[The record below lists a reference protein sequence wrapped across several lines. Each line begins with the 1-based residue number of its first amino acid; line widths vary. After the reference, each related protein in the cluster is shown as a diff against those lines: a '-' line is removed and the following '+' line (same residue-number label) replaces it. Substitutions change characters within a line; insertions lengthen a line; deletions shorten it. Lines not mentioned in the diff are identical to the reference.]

1 MLSLLKRLIFRG
13 NYIDTPDYRLV
24 WRTIMISVGL
34 FLSVPPKIYLRLTN
48 AFKRVETGVFT
59 IQVIIAPNEMF
70 SASNKQLDLSLGC
83 NALYVDGLRR
93 PEVGP
98 AKERGAV
105 WHYQTRL
112 MICRAGV
119 VNVIDNCRWSP
130 AVCWAEKHPTGI
142 NCYKV
147 IRGWTPSTVRITRS
161 EVVSL
166 MIIISRNDQYLRWY
180 LYQLLANVETLNI
193 MQRNNTSKLSIAPST
208 ELSHNSPHPCSCGLE
223 RRENI

>member
-1 MLSLLKRLIFRG
+1 MEDD
-13 NYIDTPDYRLV
+13 NDQCWV
-24 WRTIMISVGL
+24 
-34 FLSVPPKIYLRLTN
+34 VPFSSPKIYLRLTN

-83 NALYVDGLRR
+83 NALYADGLRR

-98 AKERGAV
+98 AKERGRCDII
-105 WHYQTRL
+105 RL
-112 MICRAGV
+112 ASWSQYADLSAGRAGV
-119 VNVIDNCRWSP
+119 VNVIDNCWWSP
-130 AVCWAEKHPTGI
+130 AVCWVEKHPTGI

-147 IRGWTPSTVRITRS
+147 IRGWTPRPVRITRS

-193 MQRNNTSKLSIAPST
+193 MQRNNTSKLSIAPSM
-208 ELSHNSPHPCSCGLE
+208 ELSHSSPHPCSCGLE